1 MATQV
6 EDDSTEYF
14 VSEHR
19 AELTPQRRC
28 CQPRR
33 RIKGRND
40 FKTMVSP
47 ASSQVF
53 TPSQKMF
60 VGQYKYL
67 IILCPK
73 RPKHVKNLYPF
84 SYQHLVT
91 QSQKTERF
99 HV

>member
-1 MATQV
+1 MMSQV
-6 EDDSTEYF
+6 EDDSADHF
-14 VSEHR
+14 VAEHR
-19 AELTPQRRC
+19 EKSTPRRRC

-33 RIKGRND
+33 RIKGRSG
-40 FKTMVSP
+40 FKTMVLP

-53 TPSQKMF
+53 SPSQKTF

-67 IILCPK
+67 NILCPK

-84 SYQHLVT
+84 SSQHLVT